1 MALSSWAFMPRGS
14 ALRSNALAFCILL
27 LTKKGPPSYYLLLT
41 NDRPVH
47 MTIVELCIPCNCNKC
62 TFFFNLNKSQNLN
75 VSQTFTAI
83 KCTCWPF
90 WAF

>member
-1 MALSSWAFMPRGS
+1 MALISWAFMPRGS
-14 ALRSNALAFCILL
+14 ALRSYALAFPILL

-62 TFFFNLNKSQNLN
+62 TFLSLKMHLLALLGLLTDRNDSFPYPFIVFN
-75 VSQTFTAI
+75 
-83 KCTCWPF
+83 
-90 WAF
+90 